1 MISIA
6 IDGPAGAGKS
16 TISRLVA
23 KQLNILHV
31 DTGALY
37 RAIGLYIIRCKI
49 SLADIES
56 IKKEVKNCKLS
67 IKYINKEQRVL
78 LFDEDVSD
86 LIRTLE
92 VSKAASIVSAIGEV
106 RDYLLDF
113 QRNIAKKE
121 SVVMDGR
128 DIGTVVLKDA
138 DFKIFLEASVDIR
151 AKRRY
156 DELLKK
162 GEKVILDDVLKD
174 IEKRDFWDST
184 RKTAPLLAAE
194 DAIVIDTSNLSI
206 DESVKR
212 VVDLVKK
219 GIYGG
224 L

>member
-1 MISIA
+1 MINIA

-49 SLADIES
+49 SLDDVES

>member
-1 MISIA
+1 MINIA

-49 SLADIES
+49 SFDDVES
-56 IKKEVKNCKLS
+56 IQKEIKNCKLS
-67 IKYINKEQRVL
+67 IKYIDKEQRVFI
-78 LFDEDVSD
+78 FDEDVSD

>member
-16 TISRLVA
+16 TISRLIA
-23 KQLNILHV
+23 KKLNILHV

-37 RAIGLYIIRCKI
+37 RAIGLYIIRRNI
-49 SLADIES
+49 SLDDVDS
-56 IKKEVKNCKLS
+56 IKNEIKNCKLS
-67 IKYINKEQRVL
+67 IKYIDKEQRVF

-156 DELLKK
+156 DELLQK
-162 GEKVILDDVLKD
+162 GEKVIFDDVLRD

-184 RKTAPLLAAE
+184 RKTAPLLAAK
-194 DAIVIDTSNLSI
+194 DAIVIDTSNLSV

-212 VVDLVKK
+212 VVDLIKK
-219 GIYGG
+219 EIDGG